1 MKLLFKGLVLCVA
14 TGLSALSP
22 GACAQSGEAKP
33 LRIVV
38 PFAPGGAGDVVARTI
53 APGLSER
60 LQRPVLV
67 ENKPGASTMLAAEFV
82 RGATP
87 DGSTL
92 LMTTEATLS
101 INPSLI
107 AKLPYDAAKDFTP
120 VTMVVDMPLVLVA
133 GPKTDATTVEQV
145 IERARKSPGQMS
157 YASVGAGSP
166 QQLAMV
172 LFNRM
177 SQTQMNHI
185 PYKGGAP
192 AITDLVGGQVD
203 FFFAAIGTAAPHLAS
218 GKLKAIGLTGTQRH
232 RSLPQVPTIAES
244 GLPGY
249 ETGVWLGLLAPAGT
263 PPDAIAR
270 VQSAVA
276 ELLLQPAV
284 RERMLTLGA
293 EPVGS
298 APAAFADRI
307 RGDTEKWS
315 RVIREAQI
323 KAD

>member
-1 MKLLFKGLVLCVA
+1 MAISIKRLFLYAAVVVGIA
-14 TGLSALSP
+14 SP
-22 GACAQSGEAKP
+22 VVRAQSTEVKP

-67 ENKPGASTMLAAEFV
+67 ENKPGASTVLAAELV
-82 RGATP
+82 RASPP
-87 DGSTL
+87 DGSTV
-92 LMTTEATLS
+92 LMTTEATLA

-107 AKLPYDAAKDFTP
+107 AKLPYDPVRDFLP

-133 GPKTDATTVEQV
+133 GPKTDAANVEQV
-145 IERARKSPGQMS
+145 IERARKSPGQLS

-192 AITDLVGGQVD
+192 AVTDLVGGQVD

-249 ETGVWLGLLAPAGT
+249 ESSVWLGLLAPAGT
-263 PPDAIAR
+263 PTSAITR
-270 VQSAVA
+270 LQSEVA
-276 ELLLQPAV
+276 ELLLQPSV
-284 RERMLTLGA
+284 RERMLALGA